1 VRSEPLRVQRNGR
14 LQFAEDVPPLCGS
27 FSRQQLQHR
36 VLEWV
41 IQPPSAHNHNHEV
54 QLPTLKIAL
63 LISEFDS
70 LYPTPHPVAVCAR
83 KGTKRARIEPS
94 QLRVTVFKARKYGFS
109 GLGKSRVI
117 R

>member
-1 VRSEPLRVQRNGR
+1 MADCNSPRMCPHFVGAFRVN
-14 LQFAEDVPPLCGS
+14 S
-27 FSRQQLQHR
+27 FST
-36 VLEWV
+36 EFSNAV

-54 QLPTLKIAL
+54 QLPTLKDRYL

-70 LYPTPHPVAVCAR
+70 LYPTPHPVAVCAG

>member
-1 VRSEPLRVQRNGR
+1 MADCNSPRMCPHFEGAFRVN
-14 LQFAEDVPPLCGS
+14 S
-27 FSRQQLQHR
+27 FST
-36 VLEWV
+36 EFSNAV

-54 QLPTLKIAL
+54 QLPTLKIAP
-63 LISEFDS
+63 FDIRIRFAIP
-70 LYPTPHPVAVCAR
+70 YPHPVAVCAG

-94 QLRVTVFKARKYGFS
+94 QLRVAVFKARKYGFS